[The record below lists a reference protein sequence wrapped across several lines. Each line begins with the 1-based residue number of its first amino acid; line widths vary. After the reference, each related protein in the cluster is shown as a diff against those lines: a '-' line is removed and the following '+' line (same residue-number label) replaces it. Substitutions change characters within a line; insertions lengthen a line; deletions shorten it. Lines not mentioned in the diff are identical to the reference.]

1 MIDTSPNPVLSE
13 RAPASTAEVSPS
25 AAARAL
31 FHWMPSLTD
40 VAFVIPLLFLFS
52 RLDGVRTMLG
62 DGDTGWHI
70 LTGQWILANHRI
82 PHEDFFSFTMPG
94 QPWFAWEWLWDV
106 TFAWIHAHGGLG
118 SVVAVNMA
126 IVCLTFAL
134 LYRLVLRRCGNP
146 LVAVS
151 LTALAAAGSSI
162 HWLARPHLFTALF
175 MVIFLA
181 ILDRVHSGR
190 KRLLWLLPAIMIPWT
205 NLHGGFF
212 IGIILVGT
220 YAGGELLGALFAN
233 SRAERVTAA
242 KASLPYI
249 YAVAGCALATLV
261 NPYTYHLHQHILKYL
276 NDPFQTTYIS
286 EFQSTNFRMGG
297 AASLEI
303 MLALGLGATVWYG
316 SRKQFTEVL
325 TIVGWGHLALII
337 VRNMPIFMLAAA
349 PVVALPLVEWLKAL
363 SGAPIAGWMR
373 KIFAAPEAI
382 SEEIAPMERPWR
394 THALPAVI
402 ILLLAVAMQAPNPG
416 KKLKP
421 EYDPERYP
429 AGALALLQQPGQ
441 RIFTH
446 DEWGDYL
453 LYNLWPK
460 GVKVFVD
467 GRSDFYG
474 PEFGQA
480 YIDILNV
487 KYGWEQTLARYG
499 VNTILM
505 PVDAP
510 LTGALK
516 ESRNWRVVY
525 DDTRAI
531 VFRKTGAGAEQVSTS
546 GIGGGER
553 SLAIAASPNVHPE
566 DHVLHS
572 KGALN

>member
-1 MIDTSPNPVLSE
+1 MIDISPNPVSSE
-13 RAPASTAEVSPS
+13 RAPSN
-25 AAARAL
+25 AAASPTPATSHAI
-31 FHWMPSLTD
+31 FHLMPSLTD
-40 VAFVIPLLFLFS
+40 VAFVIPLVFLFS

-70 LTGQWILANHRI
+70 RTGEWIMANHRI
-82 PHEDFFSFTMPG
+82 PHEDMFSFTMPG

-106 TFAWIHAHGGLG
+106 IFAWIHAHGGLG
-118 SVVAVNMA
+118 SVVAVSMA

-146 LVAVS
+146 LVAVG

-181 ILDRVHSGR
+181 LLDRVHEGR
-190 KRLLWLLPAIMIPWT
+190 KRLLWLLPALMILWT

-233 SRAERVTAA
+233 NRADRLASA
-242 KASLPYI
+242 RASLPYI

-276 NDPFQTTYIS
+276 NDPFQTQYIL
-286 EFQSTNFRMGG
+286 EFQSTNFRMG
-297 AASLEI
+297 AAMFLEA
-303 MLALGLGATVWYG
+303 MLVLGLGAAVWYG
-316 SRKQFTEVL
+316 WRRRFTEVL
-325 TIVGWGHLALII
+325 TIVGWGHLSLII
-337 VRNMPIFMLAAA
+337 VRNMPVFMLAAA
-349 PVVALPLVEWLKAL
+349 PVVALPLTIWLKTL
-363 SGAPIAGWMR
+363 SGAPIAGWLR
-373 KIFAAPEAI
+373 RFFGGA
-382 SEEIAPMERPWR
+382 EEIGAEITPLEQPWR
-394 THALPAVI
+394 LHAIPVVI
-402 ILLLAVAMQAPNPG
+402 MLLLAAAIQSPNAG

-429 AGALALLQQPGQ
+429 AAALALLEQPGL
-441 RIFTH
+441 RIFTQ

-453 LYNLWPK
+453 LYHLWPK

-474 PEFGQA
+474 SEFGQD

-487 KYGWEQTLARYG
+487 KYTWEKNLARYG

-505 PVDAP
+505 PVDSSLA
-510 LTGALK
+510 GAVK
-516 ESRNWRVVY
+516 ESRNWEVVF
-525 DDTRAI
+525 DDTRTI
-531 VFRKTGAGAEQVSTS
+531 VFRKTPVRAEQVSTS
-546 GIGGGER
+546 DNGGRER
-553 SLAIAASPNVHPE
+553 DLPIAASQSVYPE

-572 KGALN
+572 KGASN